1 MAFLKYQAKKVLDF
15 WPNLCIMVTEN
26 NKRGNNM
33 KNTVKIEL
41 THEEIQVI
49 SGVFYQYY
57 QILNEKHMC
66 EVEEKCE
73 KSITYKLVE
82 AEREIERNM

>member
-1 MAFLKYQAKKVLDF
+1 
-15 WPNLCIMVTEN
+15 MVTEN

-57 QILNEKHMC
+57 QSLRQPHMC

-82 AEREIERNM
+82 AEREIERKM

>member
-1 MAFLKYQAKKVLDF
+1 MS
-15 WPNLCIMVTEN
+15 
-26 NKRGNNM
+26 
-33 KNTVKIEL
+33 NTVKIEL
-41 THEEIQVI
+41 TFDEIQTI

-57 QILNEKHMC
+57 QSLSQPHMC

-82 AEREIERNM
+82 AERKLFSKK